1 MNEHILELA
10 KKAGVSAQSETTIHP
25 NQVKF
30 DRLEM
35 ETQIMSCW
43 NITSDLKDLTE
54 GVLEYDMSPDQI
66 ANALMGMQELY
77 EIRFDK
83 LFRTFEQLVNQH
95 GKTLD
100 Q

>member
-1 MNEHILELA
+1 MTEAYVDENGRIR
-10 KKAGVSAQSETTIHP
+10 I
-25 NQVKF
+25 KF

-43 NITSDLKDLTE
+43 NVTTDLKDLTE

-83 LFRTFEQLVNQH
+83 LFRIFEQLVNQH

>member
-1 MNEHILELA
+1 MGENMTEAYVDENGRI
-10 KKAGVSAQSETTIHP
+10 QI
-25 NQVKF
+25 KF

-43 NITSDLKDLTE
+43 NVTTDLKDLTE
-54 GVLEYDMSPDQI
+54 GVLEHDMSHDQI
-66 ANALMGMQELY
+66 ANALIGMQELY
-77 EIRFDK
+77 AIRFDK

>member
-1 MNEHILELA
+1 MKEAYVDENGRIR
-10 KKAGVSAQSETTIHP
+10 I
-25 NQVKF
+25 KF
-30 DRLEM
+30 DRFEM

-43 NITSDLKDLTE
+43 NVTTDLKDLTE
-54 GVLEYDMSPDQI
+54 GVLEHDMSQDQI

-83 LFRTFEQLVNQH
+83 LFRIFEQLVNQH

>member
-1 MNEHILELA
+1 MGENMTEAYVDENGRI
-10 KKAGVSAQSETTIHP
+10 QI
-25 NQVKF
+25 KF

-43 NITSDLKDLTE
+43 NVTTDLKDLTE

>member
-1 MNEHILELA
+1 MTEAYVDENGRIR
-10 KKAGVSAQSETTIHP
+10 I
-25 NQVKF
+25 KF

-43 NITSDLKDLTE
+43 NVTSDLKDLTE

-83 LFRTFEQLVNQH
+83 LFRIFEQLVNQH

>member
-1 MNEHILELA
+1 MGENMTEASVDENGRIR
-10 KKAGVSAQSETTIHP
+10 I
-25 NQVKF
+25 KF

-43 NITSDLKDLTE
+43 NVTSDLKDLTE

-83 LFRTFEQLVNQH
+83 LFRIFEQLVNQH

>member
-1 MNEHILELA
+1 MGENMTEAYVDENGRIR
-10 KKAGVSAQSETTIHP
+10 I
-25 NQVKF
+25 KF

-43 NITSDLKDLTE
+43 NVTTDLKDLTE
-54 GVLEYDMSPDQI
+54 GVLEHDMSQDQI

-83 LFRTFEQLVNQH
+83 LFRIFEQLVNQH

>member
-1 MNEHILELA
+1 MKEAYVDENGRIR
-10 KKAGVSAQSETTIHP
+10 I
-25 NQVKF
+25 KF
-30 DRLEM
+30 DRIEM

-43 NITSDLKDLTE
+43 NVTSDLKDLTE
-54 GVLEYDMSPDQI
+54 GVLEHDMSQDQI

-83 LFRTFEQLVNQH
+83 LFRIFEQLVNQH

>member
-1 MNEHILELA
+1 MGENMTEAYVDENGRIR
-10 KKAGVSAQSETTIHP
+10 I
-25 NQVKF
+25 KF

-43 NITSDLKDLTE
+43 NVTSDLKDLTE

-83 LFRTFEQLVNQH
+83 LFRIFEQLVNQH

>member
-1 MNEHILELA
+1 
-10 KKAGVSAQSETTIHP
+10 
-25 NQVKF
+25 
-30 DRLEM
+30 
-35 ETQIMSCW
+35 
-43 NITSDLKDLTE
+43 
-54 GVLEYDMSPDQI
+54 MSPDQI

>member
-1 MNEHILELA
+1 MGENMTEAYVDENGRIR
-10 KKAGVSAQSETTIHP
+10 I
-25 NQVKF
+25 KF

-95 GKTLD
+95 AKTLD

>member
-1 MNEHILELA
+1 MKEAYVDGNGQIR
-10 KKAGVSAQSETTIHP
+10 I
-25 NQVKF
+25 KF
-30 DRLEM
+30 DRIEM

-66 ANALMGMQELY
+66 ANALMGIQELY

>member
-1 MNEHILELA
+1 MGENMTEAYVDENGRIR
-10 KKAGVSAQSETTIHP
+10 I
-25 NQVKF
+25 KF

-43 NITSDLKDLTE
+43 NVTSDLKDLTE

-66 ANALMGMQELY
+66 ANALMGIQELY

-83 LFRTFEQLVNQH
+83 LFRIFEQLVNQH

>member
-1 MNEHILELA
+1 MTEAYVDENGRI
-10 KKAGVSAQSETTIHP
+10 QI
-25 NQVKF
+25 KF
-30 DRLEM
+30 DRFEM

-43 NITSDLKDLTE
+43 NITTDLKDLTE
-54 GVLEYDMSPDQI
+54 GVLEYDMSSDQI

>member
-1 MNEHILELA
+1 
-10 KKAGVSAQSETTIHP
+10 
-25 NQVKF
+25 
-30 DRLEM
+30 
-35 ETQIMSCW
+35 MSQ
-43 NITSDLKDLTE
+43 
-54 GVLEYDMSPDQI
+54 DQI

>member
-1 MNEHILELA
+1 MGENMTEAYVDENGRI
-10 KKAGVSAQSETTIHP
+10 QI
-25 NQVKF
+25 KF
-30 DRLEM
+30 DRIEM

-83 LFRTFEQLVNQH
+83 LFRQFEQLVNQH

>member
-1 MNEHILELA
+1 MKEAYVDENGRIR
-10 KKAGVSAQSETTIHP
+10 I
-25 NQVKF
+25 KF
-30 DRLEM
+30 DRFEM

-43 NITSDLKDLTE
+43 NITTDLKDLTE
-54 GVLEYDMSPDQI
+54 GVLEYDMSQDQI
-66 ANALMGMQELY
+66 ANALMGIQELY

>member
-1 MNEHILELA
+1 MTEAYVDENGRIR
-10 KKAGVSAQSETTIHP
+10 I
-25 NQVKF
+25 KF

-43 NITSDLKDLTE
+43 NITTDLKDLTE

-83 LFRTFEQLVNQH
+83 LFRIFEQLVNQH

>member
-1 MNEHILELA
+1 MTEAYVDENGRI
-10 KKAGVSAQSETTIHP
+10 QI
-25 NQVKF
+25 KF
-30 DRLEM
+30 DRFEM

-43 NITSDLKDLTE
+43 NITTDLKDLTE
-54 GVLEYDMSPDQI
+54 GVLEYDMSHDQI

-83 LFRTFEQLVNQH
+83 LFRSFEQLVREH
-95 GKTLD
+95 AKTLD

>member
-1 MNEHILELA
+1 MKEAYVDENGRIR
-10 KKAGVSAQSETTIHP
+10 I
-25 NQVKF
+25 KF
-30 DRLEM
+30 DRFEM

-43 NITSDLKDLTE
+43 NVTTDLKDLTE
-54 GVLEYDMSPDQI
+54 GVLEYDMSQDQI

-83 LFRTFEQLVNQH
+83 LFRIFEQLVNQH

>member
-1 MNEHILELA
+1 MGENMTEAYVDENGRIR
-10 KKAGVSAQSETTIHP
+10 I
-25 NQVKF
+25 KF

-43 NITSDLKDLTE
+43 NITTDLKDLTE

-95 GKTLD
+95 AKTLD

>member
-1 MNEHILELA
+1 MGENMTEAYVDENGRIR
-10 KKAGVSAQSETTIHP
+10 I
-25 NQVKF
+25 KF
-30 DRLEM
+30 DRFEM

-43 NITSDLKDLTE
+43 NVTTDLKDLTE
-54 GVLEYDMSPDQI
+54 GVLEYDMSQDQI

>member
-1 MNEHILELA
+1 MGENMTEAYVDENGRIR
-10 KKAGVSAQSETTIHP
+10 I
-25 NQVKF
+25 KF

-43 NITSDLKDLTE
+43 NITTDLKDLTE

-83 LFRTFEQLVNQH
+83 LFRIFEQLVNQH

>member
-1 MNEHILELA
+1 MTEAYVDENGRIR
-10 KKAGVSAQSETTIHP
+10 I
-25 NQVKF
+25 KF
-30 DRLEM
+30 DRFEM

-43 NITSDLKDLTE
+43 NVTTDLKDLTE
-54 GVLEYDMSPDQI
+54 GVLEHDMSQDQI

-83 LFRTFEQLVNQH
+83 LFRIFEQLVNQH